1 MHRESISG
9 IRDLLQQNS
18 LLLERVARRTRSLRD
33 THPNVVVRSSI
44 LIDDVSEIG
53 SMADTVQTGVS
64 DSTFVFD
71 DLIVDSKVYRR
82 ALAHATSKTKLSLNH
97 EKDDIGEGSGETAD
111 IERGGAKRHWAHII
125 QDFCLSIEE
134 DSDYQEAKR
143 GLKERSDFK
152 EFEEE
157 LQAVKA
163 WFLILDLDERR
174 YSLETMANANKV
186 EISDTRG

>member
-1 MHRESISG
+1 
-9 IRDLLQQNS
+9 
-18 LLLERVARRTRSLRD
+18 
-33 THPNVVVRSSI
+33 
-44 LIDDVSEIG
+44 
-53 SMADTVQTGVS
+53 MADTVQTGVS

-82 ALAHATSKTKLSLNH
+82 ALAHATSKTKLSLKH

-163 WFLILDLDERR
+163 WFLILDLDEGR
-174 YSLETMANANKV
+174 YSLETIANANKV
-186 EISDTRG
+186 EISDTRGWRLSGNLFDPPTVLTHNEPPPGWI